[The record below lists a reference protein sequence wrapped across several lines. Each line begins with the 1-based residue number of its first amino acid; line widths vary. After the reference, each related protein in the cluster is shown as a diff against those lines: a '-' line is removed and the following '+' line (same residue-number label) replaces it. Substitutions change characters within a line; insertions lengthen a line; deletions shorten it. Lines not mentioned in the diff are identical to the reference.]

1 MVLHAVDQK
10 VGVFT
15 IKVDS
20 APVKIAAVSERRRF
34 SVVVVKKGFQVLA
47 FTLVLI
53 SIF

>member
-1 MVLHAVDQK
+1 MVLHAVDQE
-10 VGVFT
+10 VGVYT

-20 APVKIAAVSERRRF
+20 TPVKITAILERRCF
-34 SVVVVKKGFQVLA
+34 IVVVVKKGFQVVA

>member
-1 MVLHAVDQK
+1 MVLHAVDQE
-10 VGVFT
+10 VGVHA

-20 APVKIAAVSERRRF
+20 TPVKITAISERRCF
-34 SVVVVKKGFQVLA
+34 SVVVQKGFQVPA